1 MKALVYTQPRK
12 VEYLDWPDPQLAPG
26 DALVRIG
33 AVGLCGSDVH
43 GWLGHSRGRVP
54 PLVLGHEMAGV
65 VERVEGGA
73 PVELGQRVA
82 VYPIIGCNRCSYCA
96 SDQEYICRRK
106 RVLGL
111 HEAGGCAQYLKVPAR
126 NLYPL
131 AGAMGMLL
139 GSLVE
144 PLSNALH
151 FVSLAER
158 DRGPCAVLGAGPVGL
173 LILQVARS
181 LAFQPIAV
189 VEVNARRSGLAR
201 RLGAGITVNPREP
214 GAAEQ
219 LESFLGEDGCC
230 VVFDAAGFSPARQ
243 LALKLVRSG
252 GLIVLAGLGEAETSL
267 DFIEVIRREVRMTG
281 AYAYSRREFQQA
293 IERIAGGRLV
303 FEGWVSEASLQDGQ
317 SVFEEL
323 AQASPERIKVVLRPD
338 QE

>member
-1 MKALVYTQPRK
+1 MKALVYTGPRK
-12 VEYLDWPDPQLAPG
+12 VEYLDWPDPQLGPG

-33 AVGLCGSDVH
+33 AVSICGSDVH

-65 VERVEGGA
+65 VERMEGAA
-73 PVELGQRVA
+73 PVGPGQAVA

-126 NLYPL
+126 NLYPISDR
-131 AGAMGMLL
+131 MGMLL

-151 FVSLAER
+151 FVSLAAR
-158 DRGPCAVLGAGPVGL
+158 DRGPCAIVGAGPIGV
-173 LILQVARS
+173 LILQVARY
-181 LAFQPIAV
+181 LGFRPIAV
-189 VEVNARRSGLAR
+189 AELNTRRAQLAGK
-201 RLGAGITVNPREP
+201 LGAAIAVNPAHP

-219 LESFLGEDGCC
+219 LEHFFGEDGCS
-230 VVFDAAGFSPARQ
+230 VAFDAAGFLPARQ
-243 LALKLVRSG
+243 LALKVVRSG
-252 GLIVLAGLGEAETSL
+252 GLIVLAGLGEAETSF
-267 DFIEVIRREVRMTG
+267 DFIELIRREVRVTG

-293 IERIAGGRLV
+293 IEWIDGGRVV
-303 FEGWVSEASLQDGQ
+303 FEDWVSEADLQDGQ

-323 AQASPERIKVVLRPD
+323 AGSNPERIKVVLKP
-338 QE
+338 